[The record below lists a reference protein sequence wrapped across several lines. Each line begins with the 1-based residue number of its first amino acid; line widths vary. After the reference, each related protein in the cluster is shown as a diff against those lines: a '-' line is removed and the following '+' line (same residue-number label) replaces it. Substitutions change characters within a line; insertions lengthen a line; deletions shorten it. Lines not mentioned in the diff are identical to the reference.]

1 MRGWEGKIGGW
12 EGKGGIFFVETIR
25 KISFSALRLC
35 AMQITPP
42 EDFPILLVDL
52 LVRDCRTMAPLRG
65 TNSFIDALF
74 RKAS

>member
-1 MRGWEGKIGGW
+1 
-12 EGKGGIFFVETIR
+12 
-25 KISFSALRLC
+25 
-35 AMQITPP
+35 MQITPP
-42 EDFPILLVDL
+42 EDFPVLLVDL